1 MSDTVSFSF
10 SVTNDLARENVPGL
24 ITEAARIIELQGIPG
39 PYTAIIT
46 VTAQPALPEPE
57 IKGVIDQDGAH
68 PYPGSNH
75 IVFAGLSYRDAVK
88 HLAGE
93 HGESPMTVGTRDEII
108 RLHWQA
114 HQRDLP

>member
-10 SVTNDLARENVPGL
+10 TATNDLARENVPGL

-46 VTAQPALPEPE
+46 VTAQAVPPDPE
-57 IKGVIDQDGAH
+57 IKGVIGTRPG
-68 PYPGSNH
+68 PYPDSSH
-75 IVFAGLSYRDAVK
+75 ITFAGLSYRDAIK